1 MKGVSSSRTKRQTTA
16 LVVRDRILRGGER
29 LWRFGDF
36 SDLSFAAASQALSR
50 LAREGEIQRL
60 SKGVYYRPRPTT
72 FGKSR
77 PNPAAIRN
85 LIPAQMPV
93 FPAGVAAANLLGLST
108 QNPGRA
114 EVATNRLSLPRKL
127 IGGNVTI
134 HTRRPEAWRKLS
146 EVDAAL
152 LDFLR
157 RRGETSELPAKETI
171 RKVVGLLAEAGR
183 FEKLLSVSESEPPR
197 VRAMLGAIGQQL
209 GKPDKS
215 LRRLKATLNPLSKFD
230 FGILQSL
237 VYAPDWQARER
248 G

>member
-1 MKGVSSSRTKRQTTA
+1 
-16 LVVRDRILRGGER
+16 
-29 LWRFGDF
+29 
-36 SDLSFAAASQALSR
+36 
-50 LAREGEIQRL
+50 
-60 SKGVYYRPRPTT
+60 
-72 FGKSR
+72 
-77 PNPAAIRN
+77 
-85 LIPAQMPV
+85 MPV

>member
-1 MKGVSSSRTKRQTTA
+1 MPVEKR
-16 LVVRDRILRGGER
+16 
-29 LWRFGDF
+29 
-36 SDLSFAAASQALSR
+36 
-50 LAREGEIQRL
+50 
-60 SKGVYYRPRPTT
+60 
-72 FGKSR
+72 
-77 PNPAAIRN
+77 
-85 LIPAQMPV
+85 V
-93 FPAGVAAANLLGLST
+93 FPAGIAAANLLGLST
-108 QNPGRA
+108 QNPRGP

-127 IGGNVTI
+127 IGGNVII

-171 RKVVGLLAEAGR
+171 QKVVGLLAEEGR

-209 GKPDKS
+209 GKPEKS

-230 FGILQSL
+230 FGVFQRLM
-237 VYAPDWQARER
+237 YAAEWQARER